1 MSGLLTYK
9 NGRLKTGRVAI
20 LVFVALLVM
29 FAMAFKINKSVD
41 RALVAVKHVFEP
53 EEIQPSRQTPPVSQD
68 VARVEPEKSE
78 TVRQKEA
85 IVLEEARGEE
95 KKEVEP
101 TFDRKAEKE
110 TKKQEIAESSPV
122 EDVVQAKDEQKE
134 KIAEAKTA
142 RDLAGAAESVSP
154 DAQRQEHDEGTQNK
168 VSEEQR
174 IKPVVVTKRPEET
187 TGDEKAVQSRLETIR
202 HTIANQDSLAKIA
215 GKSEEGTSKQLESS
229 PKGLD
234 ISEKLNRVTA
244 LSEQPKKKDLPQ
256 ISKAMQ
262 ELQKPESFDADRS
275 KREITV
281 DQKQYMALFHGWC
294 NSGNGAEGKEKIPL
308 RVENLR
314 NAFELFQMKPIA
326 VIRGHSFLDL
336 TDGTRVA
343 ERSLDEYSTTVFLV
357 DRPWDKWNDALAVAG
372 VRRGDTVEVRY
383 YMYDF
388 VKNAIYARVN
398 QAFSWCKD
406 QGLIKTDSPA
416 AGVDVL
422 GRAYVI
428 KRQGGGRFGVFVPVS
443 LDIKDGHTVAIDPV
457 CFRGQSD
464 VEALRDAGLL

>member
-1 MSGLLTYK
+1 
-9 NGRLKTGRVAI
+9 
-20 LVFVALLVM
+20 
-29 FAMAFKINKSVD
+29 
-41 RALVAVKHVFEP
+41 
-53 EEIQPSRQTPPVSQD
+53 
-68 VARVEPEKSE
+68 
-78 TVRQKEA
+78 
-85 IVLEEARGEE
+85 
-95 KKEVEP
+95 
-101 TFDRKAEKE
+101 
-110 TKKQEIAESSPV
+110 
-122 EDVVQAKDEQKE
+122 
-134 KIAEAKTA
+134 
-142 RDLAGAAESVSP
+142 
-154 DAQRQEHDEGTQNK
+154 
-168 VSEEQR
+168 VSEEQK
-174 IKPVVVTKRPEET
+174 IKPVVVTKRPEQT
-187 TGDEKAVQSRLETIR
+187 ARDEKAVQNRFETIR
-202 HTIANQDSLAKIA
+202 HTIADQDSLAKMT

-234 ISEKLNRVTA
+234 ISEKLNHLTA

-262 ELQKPESFDADRS
+262 KLQKPESFDAERS

-281 DQKQYMALFHGWC
+281 DKKQYMALFHGWR
-294 NSGNGAEGKEKIPL
+294 NSGNGTQSKEKIPL

-326 VIRGHSFLDL
+326 VIRGNSFLDL

-343 ERSLDEYSTTVFLV
+343 EKSLDEYSTTVFLV

-372 VRRGDTVEVRY
+372 IRRGERVEVRY

-416 AGVDVL
+416 IGVDVL

-428 KRQGGGRFGVFVPVS
+428 KRQGGGHFGVFVPVS
-443 LDIKDGHTVAIDPV
+443 LDTKDGHTVTIDPV

-464 VEALRDAGLL
+464 VEALQNAGLL

>member
-1 MSGLLTYK
+1 MAGLLTYK
-9 NGRLKTGRVAI
+9 NGRLKTRRVAI

-29 FAMAFKINKSVD
+29 FAMAFKVNKSVD

-53 EEIQPSRQTPPVSQD
+53 EEAQPLKQIPPVRQD

-78 TVRQKEA
+78 TDRQKEA
-85 IVLEEARGEE
+85 IVPEKTQNKTE
-95 KKEVEP
+95 KK
-101 TFDRKAEKE
+101 
-110 TKKQEIAESSPV
+110 TKKQKVSESSPV
-122 EDVVQAKDEQKE
+122 EDAAQAKDERKE
-134 KIAEAKTA
+134 KIAETKTA
-142 RDLAGAAESVSP
+142 RNFD
-154 DAQRQEHDEGTQNK
+154 K
-168 VSEEQR
+168 VPEEQK
-174 IKPVVVTKRPEET
+174 IKPVALTKRPEQA
-187 TGDEKAVQSRLETIR
+187 GRDEKAVQNRLETVR
-202 HTIANQDSLAKIA
+202 HTIADQDSLAKMA
-215 GKSEEGTSKQLESS
+215 GKSEEETPKQLEPS

-234 ISEKLNRVTA
+234 ISEKLNRLTT
-244 LSEQPKKKDLPQ
+244 LSEQPKKKELPQ

-262 ELQKPESFDADRS
+262 KLQKPESFDAERS

-281 DQKQYMALFHGWC
+281 DKEKYMALFHGWR
-294 NSGNGAEGKEKIPL
+294 NSGNGTKGKEKIPL

-326 VIRGHSFLDL
+326 VIRGNSFLDL

-343 ERSLDEYSTTVFLV
+343 EKSLDEYSTTVFLV
-357 DRPWDKWNDALAVAG
+357 DRPWDKWNDVLAVAG
-372 VRRGDTVEVRY
+372 IRRGDRVEVRY

-388 VKNAIYARVN
+388 VKNAIYSRVN

-422 GRAYVI
+422 GRTYVI

-443 LDIKDGHTVAIDPV
+443 LDTEDGHTVAIDPV